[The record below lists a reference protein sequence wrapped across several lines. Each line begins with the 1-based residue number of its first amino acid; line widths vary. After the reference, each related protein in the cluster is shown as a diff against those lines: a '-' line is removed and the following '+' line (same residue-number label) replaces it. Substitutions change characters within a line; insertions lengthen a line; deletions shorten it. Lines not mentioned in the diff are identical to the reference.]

1 MRREFHVWAETRADP
16 LRRRRWAGAHRRFDG
31 KGSSKNT
38 PGTSSTAATSTRGAL
53 SDALADG
60 AIDEAVAENDL
71 SMCDLVFFALYP
83 QQTVAFVRENI
94 RQFRPGALLVDLCG
108 VKRFPVENLT
118 DFCAENGLCFI
129 GGHPMAGR
137 ECWGFSGSD
146 ADLYKGASMILTPG
160 EHAPAP
166 ALELLEGLF
175 ADLGFG
181 SITTTTPAA
190 HDSMI
195 AFTSQLAHVVSSAYI
210 KAPAPGARGLL
221 GGQLQGSHTGG
232 EAQPP
237 DVDRALSGER
247 RRPRG
252 GDRHDHGA
260 ALRNTARRSRET
272 TPKHSSGCSTT
283 AAASRRN
290 WTDENNP
297 CGRRPAV

>member
-1 MRREFHVWAETRADP
+1 MFGLKRERTLCVGVVG
-16 LRRRRWAGAHRRFDG
+16 LGLIG
-31 KGSSKNT
+31 GSMAKALKKYT
-38 PGTSSTAATSTRGAL
+38 GHLVYGCDIDEGTL
-53 SDALADG
+53 SEALADG

-94 RQFRPGALLVDLCG
+94 RQFRPGTLLVDLCG

-210 KAPAPGARGLL
+210 KSPRAREHEGFSAGSYKDLTRVAKLNPQMWTELFLENADDLVEEIDTITAHLAEYRKAIAENDAETLFRLL
-221 GGQLQGSHTGG
+221 
-232 EAQPP
+232 
-237 DVDRALSGER
+237 DD
-247 RRPRG
+247 
-252 GDRHDHGA
+252 
-260 ALRNTARRSRET
+260 
-272 TPKHSSGCSTT
+272 
-283 AAASRRN
+283 
-290 WTDENNP
+290 
-297 CGRRPAV
+297 GRRIKEELDR

>member
-1 MRREFHVWAETRADP
+1 MFGLKRERTLCVGVVG
-16 LRRRRWAGAHRRFDG
+16 LGLIG
-31 KGSSKNT
+31 GSMAKALKKYT
-38 PGTSSTAATSTRGAL
+38 GHLVYGCDIDEGTL
-53 SDALADG
+53 SEALADG

-94 RQFRPGALLVDLCG
+94 RQFRPGALLGAQCG
-108 VKRFPVENLT
+108 GTRFPVENLT

-210 KAPAPGARGLL
+210 NSPRAREPEGFSAGSYKDLTRVAKLNPQMWTELFLENADDLVEEIDTITAHLAEYRKAIAENDAETLFRLL
-221 GGQLQGSHTGG
+221 
-232 EAQPP
+232 
-237 DVDRALSGER
+237 DD
-247 RRPRG
+247 
-252 GDRHDHGA
+252 
-260 ALRNTARRSRET
+260 
-272 TPKHSSGCSTT
+272 
-283 AAASRRN
+283 
-290 WTDENNP
+290 
-297 CGRRPAV
+297 GRRIKEELDR

>member
-1 MRREFHVWAETRADP
+1 MFGLKRERTLCVGVVG
-16 LRRRRWAGAHRRFDG
+16 LGLIG
-31 KGSSKNT
+31 GSMAKALKKYT
-38 PGTSSTAATSTRGAL
+38 GHLVYGCDIDEGTL
-53 SDALADG
+53 SEALADG

-190 HDSMI
+190 HGG
-195 AFTSQLAHVVSSAYI
+195 
-210 KAPAPGARGLL
+210 PERPLL
-221 GGQLQGSHTGG
+221 
-232 EAQPP
+232 
-237 DVDRALSGER
+237 RLSLI
-247 RRPRG
+247 
-252 GDRHDHGA
+252 HI
-260 ALRNTARRSRET
+260 
-272 TPKHSSGCSTT
+272 
-283 AAASRRN
+283 
-290 WTDENNP
+290 
-297 CGRRPAV
+297 